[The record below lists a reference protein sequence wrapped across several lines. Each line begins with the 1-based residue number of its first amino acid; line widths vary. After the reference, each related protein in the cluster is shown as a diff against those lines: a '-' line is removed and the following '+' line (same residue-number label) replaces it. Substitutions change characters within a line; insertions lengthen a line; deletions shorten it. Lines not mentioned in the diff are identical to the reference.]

1 MMWRIFQYR
10 PWRSARLAWM
20 VTLGVLLAGV
30 PLFVC
35 MPPWNDVTLHDMVV
49 RSILRGGVLYRDIFD
64 TNLPGIDWAMAA
76 IRATCGWSYEVLR
89 IADLLVIGASLL
101 ALSGW
106 IRASG
111 GTEASVAWFVA
122 AAVLFYLFTSE
133 FNHVQRDPWM
143 FLPAVV
149 AARGRLWRCQRGLTA
164 SPAARWG
171 GAILEGFVW
180 GLAVWVKPHALVVAF
195 AVWWASVGLRRRV
208 ESPPRLAGEFVAL
221 VGGGLLAGGPGVAWL
236 IATGAWPYFL
246 DIFLHWNPSYLADSG
261 PLGYRFVTVFN
272 CFRPWSLLHFAALP
286 LALMTLAEAVVGP
299 VLRRPVLLD
308 WNDPQPELRPARV
321 LLAVL
326 YLSWMFQAVC
336 IQKAFDYVH
345 IPLTFLGMAILAGH
359 RWCFGF
365 AYLVWFL
372 VVALVLLAADASCRV
387 RAVVQ
392 AINPSSSFVKLEK
405 YPLFDG
411 EVMQLWPRCWRE
423 GGSPE
428 LRDKIG
434 HYTDIHCGTRWQE
447 LTAVAEFL
455 RTLEPPLGP
464 GELNCWHDS
473 THPLYLL
480 LDLEPATRYMHY
492 GTAFGIRSKRELIA
506 DAVRHSRQRYVV
518 SDLVRVTLDR
528 HAPYDPNAWR
538 AGDPLPV
545 WLPPSERAKFPWNQ
559 PVVFRCGRYV
569 VHRIDPSR
577 PLGVIR
583 VPPWHDLDRLAEL
596 GPDE

>member
-1 MMWRIFQYR
+1 MVGYR
-10 PWRSARLAWM
+10 PWRSAWGAWI
-20 VTLGVLLAGV
+20 VTLAVLLAGV
-30 PLFVC
+30 PLFLC

-49 RSILRGGVLYRDIFD
+49 RNILRGGVLYRDVFD

-76 IRATCGWSYEVLR
+76 IRRTCGWSYEVLR
-89 IADLLVIGASLL
+89 AADLLIIGTSLVVL
-101 ALSGW
+101 RSW
-106 IRASG
+106 VRASG
-111 GTEASVAWFVA
+111 GSEASVAWFVA

-143 FLPAVV
+143 LLPAVV
-149 AARGRLWRCQRGLTA
+149 AARLRLWRCQSGQTA
-164 SPAARWG
+164 PAAGQMVW
-171 GAILEGFVW
+171 AVVEGFVW
-180 GLAVWVKPHALVVAF
+180 GVAVWVKPHAVVPAF
-195 AVWWASVGLRRRV
+195 AVWGASVLLRRRT
-208 ESPPRLAGEFVAL
+208 ESLSRLGGEWAAL
-221 VGGGLLAGGPGVAWL
+221 LAGGLLAGAPGVAWL

-246 DIFLHWNPSYLADSG
+246 DVFLHWNPHYLADSG
-261 PLGYRFVTVFN
+261 PLGYRFITVFN
-272 CFRPWSLLHFAALP
+272 CFRPWSLLHFVALP
-286 LALMTLAEAVVGP
+286 LALVTLAEVTLGRVDRLP
-299 VLRRPVLLD
+299 VLKWLYQ
-308 WNDPQPELRPARV
+308 NDPRPEVRTARV

-326 YLSWMFQAVC
+326 YLSWMLQAVC

-345 IPLTFLGMAILAGH
+345 IPLTFLGMAVLAGH
-359 RWCFGF
+359 CWCLGF
-365 AYLVWFL
+365 AYLVWFF
-372 VVALVLLAADASCRV
+372 VVAVLLYGAEASPAL

-392 AINPSSSFVKLEK
+392 AINPNSSFVKLEL
-405 YPLFDG
+405 YPLFDR

-428 LRDKIG
+428 LRDRIG

-455 RTLEPPLGP
+455 RSLDPPLGP

-473 THPLYLL
+473 THPLYLM

-492 GTAFGIRSKRELIA
+492 GTAFGIRSKREVIA
-506 DAVRHSRQRYVV
+506 EEVRNSRQRYVV
-518 SDLVRVTLDR
+518 SDLVRTTLDR

-538 AGDPLPV
+538 DGDPLPV
-545 WLPPSERAKFPWNQ
+545 WLPPAERAKFPWNQ

-569 VHRIDPSR
+569 VHRVDHSR

-583 VPPWHDLDRLAEL
+583 VPAWETLDRLAEL